1 MAVVRK
7 KDFRSDIDER
17 RSTSDIQKR
26 LLDEALLQKGDVKN
40 TTLSRL
46 HSMRTEVIYY
56 EQVIS
61 NRQGNLA
68 NTSSANRFDANL
80 QRFKKITN
88 FVVLTDE
95 LDGNVDKDV
104 FTDITYEGT
113 AKILPNTI
121 IPNINDYFLMKVYST
136 YHAFR
141 IVEVNPFLVEKDSG
155 YEIRFS
161 IFRQDVI
168 PETFEFNNNVLENY
182 TFDYN
187 HIGTDF
193 RTILRTDEYEF
204 IQDSRDLMYE
214 LMEVYRGAFYHKTLN
229 TVMCEVTRTPLVAND
244 AVNDILLKNEYT
256 KMIGGVLLEGRSFY
270 DINLVAFINKFDIFS
285 PSNKVHIITEH
296 IKPTKSSYRGSIFSV
311 MEHMDLGRLKNKK
324 LQVIYSNTNL
334 YNDTNRLY
342 GRFLL
347 EHVHDCDQ
355 CQLVVDLFPVG
366 FFDKIENFIG
376 TIQMIGSKVYSS
388 ANDIFIDMLG
398 AFLSDNDIN
407 NKRAIIIRLMSK
419 LKDTYIDY
427 LYDDEYVNS
436 SEVFYTYPL
445 IVYLLK
451 YMTREISHREYK

>member
-17 RSTSDIQKR
+17 RSTNDIQKR
-26 LLDEALLQKGDVKN
+26 LLDEALQQKGDVKN

-46 HSMRTEVIYY
+46 HNMRTEVTYY

-68 NTSSANRFDANL
+68 NTASTNRFDANL
-80 QRFKKITN
+80 QRYKKITN

-104 FTDITYEGT
+104 FTDITYEGS

-141 IVEVNPFLVEKDSG
+141 IVEVNPTLVEKDSG

-161 IFRQDVI
+161 IYRQDVI
-168 PETFEFNNNVLENY
+168 PENFELNANVFENY

-229 TVMCEVTRTPLVAND
+229 TVMCEVTRTPLVSNN
-244 AVNDILLKNEYT
+244 AVNQILHENEFT

-270 DINLVAFINKFDIFS
+270 DINLVSFINKFDIFS

-296 IKPTKSSYRGSIFSV
+296 IKTTKSSYRGSIFSV
-311 MEHMDLGRLKNKK
+311 MEHIEVGRLKNKK

-347 EHVHDCDQ
+347 EHVQDCDN
-355 CQLVVDLFPVG
+355 CQLTVDLFPVG
-366 FFDKIENFIG
+366 FFDRIENYSL
-376 TIQMIGSKVYSS
+376 TLEMVGSKVYSS
-388 ANDIFIDMLG
+388 ANDIFIDMI
-398 AFLSDNDIN
+398 ATFLSVSDIN
-407 NKRAIIIRLMSK
+407 EKRAIIIRLMSR
-419 LKDTYIDY
+419 LKDTFIDY
-427 LYDDEYVNS
+427 LYEDEYVNS

-445 IVYLLK
+445 IVYVLK